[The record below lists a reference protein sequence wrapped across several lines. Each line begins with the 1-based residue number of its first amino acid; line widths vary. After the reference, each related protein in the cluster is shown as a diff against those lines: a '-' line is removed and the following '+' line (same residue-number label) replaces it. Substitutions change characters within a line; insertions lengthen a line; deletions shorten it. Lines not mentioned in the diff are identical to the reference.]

1 MQAEKII
8 IEFNDL
14 TAEQN
19 EKLSQ
24 SIISVDFTNF
34 ITALSG
40 QAEISFNWF
49 SASFYSEIQSVF
61 YKYSAVNVFITK
73 NNITNT
79 LIKGFCLREKIVIE
93 NSRVVFVVTIVAN
106 THALYLQH
114 IKPFDLFESVNYKS
128 LIQSIIKNNNLEK
141 TYDQII
147 FTSLEKEI
155 DGQTYSSTGQTV
167 YNYIEQILNDFNLKL
182 FTSCYKS
189 SLKDLQ
195 ILHFYDSGTYIENIT
210 KDYNQILSN
219 INVIN
224 IKADIDYSYFPDIV
238 TVESDQGFDDNN
250 FTTEKTIKTKN
261 IRSLGFNKI
270 NERKNFILP
279 EILFTKKIKNNSTD
293 DDSSDYAIALLR
305 DSVFN
310 GLQLQ
315 VQVNSLFTDTFNSKY
330 CWTLG
335 KKIDIEN
342 DLIKTYLKNK
352 FDIYLKNNDK
362 YYFVIN
368 GVEYS
373 YSEEGMKCTLTLS
386 PNDLIYSN

>member
-1 MQAEKII
+1 MQAEKIV

-40 QAEISFNWF
+40 QVEISFNWF
-49 SASFYSEIQSVF
+49 SISFYNEIQSVF
-61 YKYSAVNVFITK
+61 YKYSAVNVFVTK
-73 NNITNT
+73 NNIINT

-93 NSRVVFVVTIVAN
+93 NSRVTFAVTIVAN

-128 LIQSIIKNNNLEK
+128 LIHNIIKNNNLEK
-141 TYDQII
+141 IYDQIV
-147 FTSLEKEI
+147 FTSLDKQIE
-155 DGQTYSSTGQTV
+155 GQSYSSTNQTV
-167 YNYIEQILNDFNLKL
+167 YNYIEQILNDLNLKL

-189 SLKDLQ
+189 NVKDLQ
-195 ILHFYDSGTYIENIT
+195 ILHFYNSSSYIENIT

-224 IKADIDYSYFPDIV
+224 IRADIDYSYFPDIV
-238 TVESDQGFDDNN
+238 KVESDQGFDDNN
-250 FTTEKTIKTKN
+250 FTVEKTIKTKN

-279 EILFTKKIKNNSTD
+279 EILFTKKIKNNSSD
-293 DDSSDYAIALLR
+293 DDSADYAIALLR

-315 VQVNSLFTDTFNSKY
+315 VKVNSLFTDTFNSKY

-362 YYFVIN
+362 YYFVIS
-368 GVEYS
+368 GIEYS
-373 YSEEGMKCTLTLS
+373 YSEEGISCILTLI